1 MSNKKKKKSQ
11 QKKPVN
17 RRRNAIIAA
26 IVAVAVIGGGLLT
39 WYLCTKEPPL
49 IVRYNGAMTAKAQ
62 AQGYIGAREVLIV
75 HTVDDS
81 AEGYTVL
88 ECYVYQVP
96 EGVKIQKMLKYY
108 AHELPEKW
116 GAEQVGTASAKF
128 LKNDLESLYAL
139 DVTLVK

>member
-1 MSNKKKKKSQ
+1 MPKKKKKTQ
-11 QKKPVN
+11 PKKKTN
-17 RRRNAIIAA
+17 QRRTVLIATVIA
-26 IVAVAVIGGGLLT
+26 LVAVAGGLLT
-39 WYLCTKEPPL
+39 WYLCTKELPL

-128 LKNDLESLYAL
+128 LKDDLESLYAL

>member
-1 MSNKKKKKSQ
+1 MPKKKKKTQ
-11 QKKPVN
+11 PKKKTN
-17 RRRNAIIAA
+17 QRRTVLITTVIAL
-26 IVAVAVIGGGLLT
+26 VAVAGGLLT

-62 AQGYIGAREVLIV
+62 AQGYIGARAVLIV

-128 LKNDLESLYAL
+128 LKDDLESLYAL
-139 DVTLVK
+139 NVTLVK

>member
-11 QKKPVN
+11 QKKRIN

-26 IVAVAVIGGGLLT
+26 IVAVAVIGSGLLT

-62 AQGYIGAREVLIV
+62 AQGYIGPNEALIV

-81 AEGYTVL
+81 AEGYAVL

-96 EGVKIQKMLKYY
+96 ENVKVKKVLKYY

-116 GAEQVGTASAKF
+116 GLEQVGTASAKMI
-128 LKNDLESLYAL
+128 KGDLESLYSL
-139 DVTLVK
+139 NVTLIK